1 MCTPNWD
8 VVIKDRLVIPIR
20 LPYQKTTERLVM
32 AQTQQVKFLWFG
44 LLLTITEALLVN
56 ESL

>member
-1 MCTPNWD
+1 M
-8 VVIKDRLVIPIR
+8 IPIR

-44 LLLTITEALLVN
+44 HLLTVTEALLVN
-56 ESL
+56 ESLRKTTN